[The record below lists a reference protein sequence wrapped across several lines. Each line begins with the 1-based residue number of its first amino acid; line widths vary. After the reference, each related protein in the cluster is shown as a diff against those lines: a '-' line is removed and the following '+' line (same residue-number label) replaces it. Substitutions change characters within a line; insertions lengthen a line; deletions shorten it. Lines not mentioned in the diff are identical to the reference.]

1 MDFSLIKGQ
10 DRVIKQLKNSL
21 QNDKLSQSYLF
32 YGPNGTGK
40 LSTAL
45 LFAMAINCTS
55 DITNKPCGV
64 CNSCQKIMK
73 FNHPD
78 MLFIFPSTN
87 LGMTKEGIIKSDKL
101 REEYN
106 SYIEHKIKQ
115 PWNNFYFSG
124 NSEIRIDV
132 IRRLIEK
139 IQHSAFESEKKIF
152 IVENV
157 DKMGNNAANAFLKTL
172 EEPPE
177 DTIIIILTISRDLLL
192 DTITSRCKII
202 EFNKVSK
209 KEIVNK
215 LKDKYGLSDEK
226 AEITA
231 GYSKGNLYK
240 AFKIYEG
247 EDKVLE
253 YRDKVSEIVDE
264 IFEKGKIGIYEH
276 EKYFNDN
283 KDNIDEI
290 LDVFMI
296 WFRDVLF
303 VKEDI
308 SDMIVNTDKLELL
321 KKHSKCKNSI
331 MVSQLQDVFQE
342 TYDDYNRNVNY
353 NLIIE
358 NMLSKI
364 QEV

>member
-1 MDFSLIKGQ
+1 MKFDNVAGQERIK
-10 DRVIKQLKNSL
+10 DYLTNSVKKDNL
-21 QNDKLSQSYLF
+21 THGYIF
-32 YGPNGTGK
+32 EGPSNIGK
-40 LSTAL
+40 LEMAKI
-45 LFAMAINCTS
+45 FAQLILCENS
-55 DITNKPCGV
+55 NNKPCEK
-64 CNSCQKIMK
+64 CSSCIKSNSG
-73 FNHPD
+73 NHPD
-78 MLFIFPSTN
+78 IHVLKLNENS
-87 LGMTKEGIIKSDKL
+87 IKRKNID
-101 REEYN
+101 
-106 SYIEHKIKQ
+106 
-115 PWNNFYFSG
+115 
-124 NSEIRIDV
+124 EIQQDV
-132 IRRLIEK
+132 YMK
-139 IQHSAFESEKKIF
+139 PYESSKKIF
-152 IVENV
+152 IIDEAH
-157 DKMGNNAANAFLKTL
+157 KMTSQASNTFLKTL